1 MYSRVGFYSSRYG
14 ISSYFSI
21 YCHNL
26 SLLMIWSNYDIFYTN
41 STKFFKRCD
50 TKLNDQFCFYRTLC
64 KLAVKKLEPC
74 FYHSGHTE
82 SFMLNLLFR
91 SEMNFTLHLCPLGL
105 TPTQE
110 KILTYSLHGYFYS
123 GKGELDH
130 FQRAKPISKM

>member
-1 MYSRVGFYSSRYG
+1 MTFA
-14 ISSYFSI
+14 IQIQPNFSK
-21 YCHNL
+21 HATLNL
-26 SLLMIWSNYDIFYTN
+26 IINFVT
-41 STKFFKRCD
+41 
-50 TKLNDQFCFYRTLC
+50 YRTLC

-82 SFMLNLLFR
+82 SFMLNLLLR
-91 SEMNFTLHLCPLGL
+91 SEMNFILHLCPLGL